1 MKKIVSPLGWSHI
14 FLIELFC
21 QLNHQEFQEQIDFLK
36 FSVFVERLLI
46 REGKLFSLTFH
57 KLLFLPLTPW
67 LHKVYVG
74 RCSQN
79 SPLCMGPLY
88 NPSRQPDFAV
98 QPKHR
103 DLNCKQSV
111 TL

>member
-1 MKKIVSPLGWSHI
+1 MKKIVSPLGWSPI
-14 FLIELFC
+14 FLIKLFC
-21 QLNHQEFQEQIDFLK
+21 QLNHQEFQEQIHLLN
-36 FSVFVERLLI
+36 FSEFVKSLLI
-46 REGKLFSLTFH
+46 CEEELFSPTFH

-98 QPKHR
+98 QPKH
-103 DLNCKQSV
+103 
-111 TL
+111 